1 MAEAGRGDEPA
12 RARLSLIRGRMAF
25 RGGMSGESLE
35 LLLEAAGRYE
45 RLDARLARETYLEA
59 LTAALLGHRAGPA
72 DPLQVARAARGVPP
86 PCDRGASDLLLE
98 GMTTLIADGYQ
109 AGTPAL
115 QHAVSVFRHGDVP
128 GDEQLRWLFAATRGA
143 MDVWDDESWRELSI
157 RQVELARAAGALSLL
172 PFALGQE
179 ITMHL
184 HAGELATA
192 ASLVRE
198 FTAVKKATS
207 AGVPDFGAML
217 LAAWQGRSRD
227 ALWLIDEIVSDM
239 DTRGRGFGV
248 SIAHYA
254 ASVLRNGLGQYEDAL
269 ASAELAVSHPEDLG
283 FANLA
288 LAELIEAAVRSG
300 RPERAAI
307 ARQRLT
313 ALTQP
318 SGSAWGLGVAARS
331 RALLSEGDIA
341 ERLYREAIACLGSA
355 PAGAE
360 LARAHLLY
368 GEWLHSEDR
377 RGEAREHLQ
386 AAHGMLQEMGIGA
399 FGDRAGRML
408 AAASGA
414 RRARPLRVPSPGDA
428 LTEQEAQIARLA
440 RGGLSNPEIGTRLF
454 ISTRTVQYHL
464 GKVFTKLGITS
475 RSQLQWALSSRR
487 EPVPVGAA
495 STA

>member
-1 MAEAGRGDEPA
+1 
-12 RARLSLIRGRMAF
+12 
-25 RGGMSGESLE
+25 
-35 LLLEAAGRYE
+35 
-45 RLDARLARETYLEA
+45 
-59 LTAALLGHRAGPA
+59 
-72 DPLQVARAARGVPP
+72 
-86 PCDRGASDLLLE
+86 
-98 GMTTLIADGYQ
+98 MTTLIADGYQ

-143 MDVWDDESWRELSI
+143 VDVWDDESWRELSI

-172 PFALGQE
+172 PFALCQE
-179 ITMHL
+179 IAMHL
-184 HAGELATA
+184 HAGELTTA

-227 ALWLIDEIVSDM
+227 ALWLIEEIVSDM

-300 RPERAAI
+300 RPERAAT

-313 ALTQP
+313 AITQP
-318 SGSAWGLGVAARS
+318 SGTAWGLGVAARS

-341 ERLYREAIACLGSA
+341 ERLYQEAIACLGSA

-386 AAHGMLQEMGIGA
+386 AAHGMLQEMEIGA

-414 RRARPLRVPSPGDA
+414 RRARPLRVLSPGDA

-487 EPVPVGAA
+487 EPVPVGAV